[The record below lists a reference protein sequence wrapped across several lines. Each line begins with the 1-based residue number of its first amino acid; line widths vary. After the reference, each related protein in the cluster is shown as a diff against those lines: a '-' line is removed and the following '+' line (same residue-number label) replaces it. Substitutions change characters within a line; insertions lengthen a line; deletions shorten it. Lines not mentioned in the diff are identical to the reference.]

1 MPLKP
6 SEYKPNYGPPDGV
19 YLVMFE
25 DAKAH
30 KQDGSPYET
39 DDGFRQIA
47 FKVSTQDGKKLTKYL
62 TLGEEKAD
70 LLRTLQ
76 AFEVPDEAL
85 EGLEWAD
92 FLDVGNW
99 YRFFT
104 GRTAEATVKTV
115 ENKKTGKTFTAT
127 YFNKI
132 GTAEAK
138 AAQAAQT
145 APPPAPKPAPVRA
158 APPPVQRPAAAP
170 QPNRWGAGPANPVP
184 PRPPIK
190 QTQPA
195 DDVPYDDPN
204 GPPF

>member
-76 AFEVPDEAL
+76 AFEVPDDAL

-138 AAQAAQT
+138 AAKAEQT
-145 APPPAPKPAPVRA
+145 APKPAPVRA

-184 PRPPIK
+184 PRPAQAWP
-190 QTQPA
+190 TATVHPTPT
-195 DDVPYDDPN
+195 DDGDVP
-204 GPPF
+204 F